1 MDLTQAKAVITGG
14 ASGLGFATAER
25 IITAGGQ
32 VVLMDINE
40 EQGDVRA
47 TELGDRAMF
56 VRTDVSDEA
65 NVKASIQSASEFMGG
80 ITLAVN
86 CAGIAT
92 AGRTLG
98 REGTWPSDNFNRVI
112 QINLVG
118 SYNVTKE
125 AAAVMQLNDPNADG
139 ERGVVI
145 STASVAAFEGQ
156 IGQAAY
162 SASKGGIVGMMLPLA
177 REFAQFGIRV
187 NTIAPGIFL
196 TPMMAGMP
204 EEVQE
209 SLGRQI
215 PFPPR
220 LGRPEEYADT
230 TVGARPARE
239 ARSRLTGA
247 QRQPKGCKKS
257 HSRECSY
264 KVNVARWAA
273 LLHVRVVRS
282 ATAFRDC
289 PDDILFRVF
298 DVAGFAVH
306 AVCRADLEYLF
317 ATFLHDLIHP
327 GRAISLRWF
336 VILRQI
342 E

>member
-1 MDLTQAKAVITGG
+1 MDLANAKAVITGG

-25 IITAGGQ
+25 VIAGGGM
-32 VVLMDINE
+32 VVLLDVNE
-40 EQGDVRA
+40 EQGVARA
-47 TELGDRAMF
+47 ADLGDRAQF
-56 VRTDVSDEA
+56 IRTDVSDEA
-65 NVKASIQSASEFMGG
+65 SVKAAIQAAKEFMSG

-98 REGTWPSDNFNRVI
+98 RDGTWPSENFNRVI
-112 QINLVG
+112 QVNLVG

-125 AAAVMQLNDPNADG
+125 AAAVMQLNDPNEEG

-162 SASKGGIVGMMLPLA
+162 SASKGGVVGMMLPLA

-187 NTIAPGIFL
+187 NTIAPGIFM

-204 EEVQE
+204 EDVQE

-230 TVGARPARE
+230 AAFIYGNPVVNGETIRIDGAIRM
-239 ARSRLTGA
+239 
-247 QRQPKGCKKS
+247 QPK
-257 HSRECSY
+257 
-264 KVNVARWAA
+264 
-273 LLHVRVVRS
+273 
-282 ATAFRDC
+282 
-289 PDDILFRVF
+289 
-298 DVAGFAVH
+298 
-306 AVCRADLEYLF
+306 
-317 ATFLHDLIHP
+317 
-327 GRAISLRWF
+327 
-336 VILRQI
+336 
-342 E
+342 